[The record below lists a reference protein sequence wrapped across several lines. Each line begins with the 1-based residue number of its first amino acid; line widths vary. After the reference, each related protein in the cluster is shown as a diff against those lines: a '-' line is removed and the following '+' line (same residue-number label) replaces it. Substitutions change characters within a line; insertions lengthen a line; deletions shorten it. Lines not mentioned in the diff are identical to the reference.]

1 MKQLNVVY
9 NKELMA
15 SRDEAANRCI
25 QQRINEVHCWAV
37 VQATYIHI

>member
-15 SRDEAANRCI
+15 SRDEAAKRCM
-25 QQRINEVHCWAV
+25 QQRINDQSWWSS
-37 VQATYIHI
+37 